1 MTRSY
6 PPVGFFFEV
15 NFQGSFK
22 NAKETTTDLSK
33 EAVETRFQSISGLSV
48 ELQTETLKEGG
59 QQRFE
64 HILPVRAKYSP
75 LILKRGLVKNSKM
88 IEWCMEAID
97 NFDIQPMDLL
107 VHLLHVNRPDPNQPP
122 QGIQPLMTWNIVNA
136 WPKKW
141 SVSDFNAEQNSL
153 AIESLELNY
162 SYFTMLQGV
171 DK

>member
-15 NFQGSFK
+15 NFQGTFK
-22 NAKETTTDLSK
+22 DAQELTTDLSK
-33 EAVETRFQSISGLSV
+33 EAVETRFQSVSGLSV
-48 ELQTETLKEGG
+48 ELQTENLKEGG

-64 HILPVRAKYSP
+64 HILPVRTKYSP

-107 VHLLHVNRPDPNQPP
+107 VHLLHVNRPSPNQPP
-122 QGIQPLMTWNIVNA
+122 QGIEPLITWNIVNA
-136 WPKKW
+136 
-141 SVSDFNAEQNSL
+141 
-153 AIESLELNY
+153 
-162 SYFTMLQGV
+162 
-171 DK
+171 

>member
-22 NAKETTTDLSK
+22 NAKETITDLSK

-162 SYFTMLQGV
+162 SYFTMKQEA
-171 DK
+171 

>member
-1 MTRSY
+1 MVRTY

-15 NFQGSFK
+15 SFQGQYK
-22 NAKETTTDLSK
+22 NINLAQET
-33 EAVETRFQSISGLSV
+33 VETRFQSVTGLSV

-64 HILPVRAKYSP
+64 HILPVRTKYNP
-75 LILKRGLVKNSKM
+75 LTLKRGLVKDSKM
-88 IEWCMEAID
+88 IQWCMDAID

-107 VHLLHVNRPDPNQPP
+107 VHLLHLKRPDQTKPA
-122 QGIQPLMTWNIVNA
+122 QGIEPLITWNVVNV

-141 SVSDFNAEQNSL
+141 SVSDFNAEQNSI

-162 SYFTMLQGV
+162 SYFTM
-171 DK
+171 KT